1 MRVSHVLSWRRSP
14 ERGWRVACFATIFAR
29 SVGRSQWM
37 RKKAFGT
44 MVNGGNCSDVLS
56 NEPSVGSVGPC
67 AQSAVSFREP
77 GRDEAWRGFGRTYTV
92 PNRFGLRALLVA
104 TALFAVTLVLLQAV
118 QASLRMVAPAMS
130 FILLIG
136 LAQMVFG
143 KLPRSACALVGAI
156 LFPVCAWIDPMFEG
170 RMKTQSIGPID
181 LFWLFTCG
189 AVAGYV
195 GGVILA
201 GMFLVADQLRQLRGH
216 TVYAVPRRFGTGT
229 LLVATTLFA
238 MLFAFLQW
246 ARARPEELFFYS
258 AFVATV
264 SVAQMVFERS
274 PRWAS
279 VLAGGFYL
287 PLSMLI
293 IPMVRGRGVW
303 RGTGSIGFIEWT
315 ILGLCI
321 GYLGG
326 ALVAGIFLA
335 SDFLAKSMQRQ
346 QPSPPTSA

>member
-1 MRVSHVLSWRRSP
+1 M
-14 ERGWRVACFATIFAR
+14 ID
-29 SVGRSQWM
+29 
-37 RKKAFGT
+37 
-44 MVNGGNCSDVLS
+44 GGGCSDVF
-56 NEPSVGSVGPC
+56 PKDQSVDS
-67 AQSAVSFREP
+67 SAPYHDVS
-77 GRDEAWRGFGRTYTV
+77 WRNAGWPILGRTYTV
-92 PNRFGLRALLVA
+92 PNRFGLRAILMG
-104 TALFAVTLVLLQAV
+104 TALFAVTFVLLQAV
-118 QASLRMVAPAMS
+118 QASLRILAPAMS

-156 LFPVCAWIDPMFEG
+156 LFPLCAWIDPMFEG
-170 RMKTQSIGPID
+170 RLRTQPIAPID
-181 LFWLFTCG
+181 FFWLCTCG

-201 GMFLVADQLRQLRGH
+201 GLFLVADQLRQLRGH
-216 TVYAVPRRFGTGT
+216 TVYAVPRRFGMGT

-258 AFVATV
+258 AFVATL

-279 VLAGGFYL
+279 ILAGGFYL

-303 RGTGSIGFIEWT
+303 RGTGSVGLIEWT
-315 ILGLCI
+315 IIGLCI

-335 SDFLAKSMQRQ
+335 SDFLAKSVQSH
-346 QPSPPTSA
+346 QPSPPTPA

>member
-1 MRVSHVLSWRRSP
+1 M
-14 ERGWRVACFATIFAR
+14 T
-29 SVGRSQWM
+29 
-37 RKKAFGT
+37 
-44 MVNGGNCSDVLS
+44 NGNCSDVLTKPLS
-56 NEPSVGSVGPC
+56 EESVVPSAKPV
-67 AQSAVSFREP
+67 AAVCETK
-77 GRDEAWRGFGRTYTV
+77 RDEGRPVFGRTYTV
-92 PNRFGLRALLVA
+92 PNRFGLRAILMA
-104 TALFAVTLVLLQAV
+104 TALFAVSFVLLQAV
-118 QASLRMVAPAMS
+118 QASLRIVAPAMS

-143 KLPRSACALVGAI
+143 KLPRSACAVVGAL
-156 LFPVCAWIDPMFEG
+156 LFPISAWIDPMFEG
-170 RMKTQSIGPID
+170 RMRTQSIAPID
-181 LFWLFTCG
+181 LFWLVTCG

-201 GMFLVADQLRQLRGH
+201 GLFLIADQLRQLRGH
-216 TVYAVPRRFGTGT
+216 TVYAVPRRFGMGT
-229 LLVATTLFA
+229 LLIATTLFA

-246 ARARPEELFFYS
+246 ARARPEELFFYT

-264 SVAQMVFERS
+264 SVAQMIFERS

-279 VLAGGFYL
+279 ILAGGFYL

-303 RGTGSIGFIEWT
+303 RGTGSIGLIEWA
-315 ILGLCI
+315 IMGLCI

-335 SDFLAKSMQRQ
+335 SD
-346 QPSPPTSA
+346 SA